1 MCQRRRNHKKEELP
15 TEDQTQDLMF
25 NRSAQR
31 LVGDSEA
38 FCSWDAAN
46 QSIDESTDHW
56 PFLFSHPVVSAISKK
71 PAA

>member
-1 MCQRRRNHKKEELP
+1 MHALGDSGTTSLPLAIPAKEL
-15 TEDQTQDLMF
+15 
-25 NRSAQR
+25 QR

-46 QSIDESTDHW
+46 QGIDESTDHW